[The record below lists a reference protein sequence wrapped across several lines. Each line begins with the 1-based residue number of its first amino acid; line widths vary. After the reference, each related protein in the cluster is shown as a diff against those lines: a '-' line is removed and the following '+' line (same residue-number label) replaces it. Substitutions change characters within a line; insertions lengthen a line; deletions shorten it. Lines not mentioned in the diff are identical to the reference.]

1 MNVNNVVKPLH
12 IAVLSKYISEHIQE
26 RNHMNVN
33 NVVKPLQEAVVSN
46 AIKDHIQERH
56 HMNVTNVVKP
66 LQEGVTFKEKRPYR
80 RETLCRYLML

>member
-1 MNVNNVVKPLH
+1 
-12 IAVLSKYISEHIQE
+12 
-26 RNHMNVN
+26 MNVN

-66 LQEGVTFKEKRPYR
+66 LQEGVTFKEKGPYR
-80 RETLCRYLML
+80 RETL